1 MKPNQNTGKTRCKYG
16 RMSQGSTRRNTQ
28 PEAINMT
35 APARES
41 TAVARKEKNAIVD
54 LNSEKVNHRF
64 LEAFGKGQLDKLTAE
79 EQAGFLIALGTKI
92 GVRAELGELMLYQ
105 GKPYVTLAGYRRI
118 AHETGLLSGIEPR
131 PATHMERVQ
140 YGAGDDE
147 VLWSARVF
155 KKGAGRAFL
164 GWGVAGGARD
174 RNPVSKQY
182 PREMARKRA
191 IYDGL
196 RLAFPPDEIIGEM
209 HLKFIAEAEDE
220 AERTRVGGGKHVS
233 TLGYDAD
240 LGDPAEIPDEAIAQ
254 DSGKLEPGEKQ
265 SALDLPE

>member
-1 MKPNQNTGKTRCKYG
+1 
-16 RMSQGSTRRNTQ
+16 
-28 PEAINMT
+28 MT
-35 APARES
+35 VPTKES

-64 LEAFGKGQLDKLTAE
+64 LEAFGKGQLDRLSAE
-79 EQAGFLIALGTKI
+79 EQAGFLIALGAKI

-118 AHETGLLSGIEPR
+118 AHETGMLGGIEPR
-131 PATHMERVQ
+131 PATQMERTQ
-140 YGAGDDE
+140 YGAGEDE
-147 VLWSARVF
+147 VLWTARVF

-174 RNPVSKQY
+174 KNPVSKQY

-209 HLKFIAEAEDE
+209 HLKFIAEAEAE
-220 AERTRVGGGKHVS
+220 IERTRVGGGRHVS

-240 LGDPAEIPDEAIAQ
+240 AGDPETI
-254 DSGKLEPGEKQ
+254 PGEVVANDGERTP
-265 SALDLPE
+265 SAEPAGELPLDDRKPESRGTAIRD